1 MIIWGSRGLDLKGP
15 SGKFFCPQCND
26 ERDYQRRK
34 VQRFFTL
41 YFIPIIPLEVVHE
54 SVGCLSCKQHFT
66 LATLHYDPRAER
78 EQINQELNQ
87 HFRTVLGHF
96 GRMSAHGNELVPQ
109 RMVQAMAAFD
119 GSTLS
124 TDEARTELE
133 RTDRNL
139 GVASRILAQH
149 MTERGR
155 ELVVQNAL
163 DVATVDGVLSE
174 AKRSALTELATT
186 LGMSETHLRGVLA

>member
-15 SGKFFCPQCND
+15 AGRFFCPDCND
-26 ERDYQRRK
+26 DRDYQRRK

-41 YFIPIIPLEVVHE
+41 YFIPLIPLEVVHE
-54 SVGCLSCKQHFT
+54 SVGCLTCKQQFT
-66 LATLHYDPRAER
+66 TAVLHYDPRAER

-96 GRMSAHGNELVPQ
+96 GRMSAGSREQVLQQIV
-109 RMVQAMAAFD
+109 RAMAAFD
-119 GSTLS
+119 ETAFS

-133 RTDRNL
+133 RTDRNY
-139 GVASRILAQH
+139 GVASRLLAQH
-149 MTERGR
+149 LTERGR
-155 ELVVQNAL
+155 ELVVQQAL
-163 DVATVDGVLSE
+163 DLATVDGVLSE
-174 AKRSALTELATT
+174 GKRSALSELATT